1 MMLSIIIIW
10 GFPLVFPE
18 PRREVSKIPGLLLP
32 DASLP
37 LLHAV
42 LYDTKY
48 LLLAKKDQVE
58 NSFPWGSSWYST
70 VNNAPQKTLRL
81 ISATIARKKSTHCF
95 PTSSR
100 QRVAPRFSSY
110 VLYMYIFEE
119 EILNAT
125 QYANPLPHSNVFF
138 CSFPKRTF
146 FSRISEN
153 MGYTYWLLRAVSPPL
168 GFPLSKFA
176 DI

>member
-81 ISATIARKKSTHCF
+81 ISATIAPKKSTHCF

-100 QRVAPRFSSY
+100 QRVAPRFSPY
-110 VLYMYIFEE
+110 VRVHFRRRNIKCDTVRKP
-119 EILNAT
+119 AT
-125 QYANPLPHSNVFF
+125 PFKCFFF

-146 FSRISEN
+146 LSRISEN